1 MLFRLII
8 FKLLVQIM
16 KLPSKA
22 IFSLFAGFVAFVLPV
37 SPVAAQQGN
46 SGDGGPFVRMVR
58 HNDGSRTVTARSELD
73 PNSTLKV
80 GKTQT
85 ISTYDPEGE
94 LRLKRVYQL
103 NKYGKPEVF
112 VISDGAGRPLVEG
125 LFTYDLQNRL
135 AKEELFEL
143 PSKRPVRTQIHSY
156 TAGSYGTV
164 RTVNH
169 GPLPPELLRWM
180 DPDGNV
186 AGVKSEEADATG
198 RGIWQLGAR
207 KKSTESGG
215 AEPEKESGGG
225 FLGRFRKKKK

>member
-1 MLFRLII
+1 
-8 FKLLVQIM
+8 M
-16 KLPSKA
+16 KLSFKA
-22 IFSLFAGFVAFVLPV
+22 FLTLTAGIVAFILPV
-37 SPVAAQQGN
+37 SPVSAQQG
-46 SGDGGPFVRMVR
+46 SSAGGGPFVRMVR

-73 PNSTLKV
+73 PNSPLKV

-85 ISTYDPEGE
+85 ISTYDPEGV
-94 LRLKRVYQL
+94 LRLKRIYQL

-156 TAGSYGTV
+156 TAGTRGTV

-186 AGVKSEEADATG
+186 AGIKPSEKSA
-198 RGIWQLGAR
+198 
-207 KKSTESGG
+207 
-215 AEPEKESGGG
+215 AEPEKKSGGG
-225 FLGRFRKKKK
+225 FFRRLRGKDK